1 MRLAPL
7 FLTLVLAGC
16 AADAGDPADESAD
29 ESADELAS
37 TFTYRCSRLNK
48 FDDGFDPTDYL
59 RVSKSKVV
67 WNKTNDFRASA
78 GALTAKHDVD
88 YRPKGSIAYV
98 RYEYRDANAVHEWK
112 LAPELVSGGMKMKGG
127 DLGGF
132 AVHGVTVDWY
142 GSSKYVCLRTK

>member
-1 MRLAPL
+1 MK
-7 FLTLVLAGC
+7 V
-16 AADAGDPADESAD
+16 DASSSAD
-29 ESADELAS
+29 SSADSSAGS
-37 TFTYRCSRLNK
+37 
-48 FDDGFDPTDYL
+48 P
-59 RVSKSKVV
+59 
-67 WNKTNDFRASA
+67 ASA
-78 GALTAKHDVD
+78 GAQTAKHDVD

-142 GSSKYVCLRTK
+142 GSSKYVCFRTK